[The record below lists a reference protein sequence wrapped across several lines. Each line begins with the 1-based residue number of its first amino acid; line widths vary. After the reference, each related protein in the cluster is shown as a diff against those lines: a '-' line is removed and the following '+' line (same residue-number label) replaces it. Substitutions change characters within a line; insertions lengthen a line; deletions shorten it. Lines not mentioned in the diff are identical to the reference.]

1 MAKGRDQ
8 SGKFTKGNTYGGK
21 STGRPKKN
29 YSIPDL
35 LDKIGEEEG
44 TLEGITK
51 LEVVLRSVYKYA
63 LEGKSWAVQF
73 IADRTEGKPHQ
84 TIGVKDI
91 TDEPIKLFDFD
102 EVED

>member
-1 MAKGRDQ
+1 VARGRDQ
-8 SGKFTKGNTYGGK
+8 SGKFTKGNTYGGQ

-44 TLEGITK
+44 TLEGLSK
-51 LEVVLRSVYKYA
+51 LEVVLRSVYRYA

-84 TIGVKDI
+84 TLGISDA
-91 TDEPIKLFDFD
+91 TDEPIKVFDFD